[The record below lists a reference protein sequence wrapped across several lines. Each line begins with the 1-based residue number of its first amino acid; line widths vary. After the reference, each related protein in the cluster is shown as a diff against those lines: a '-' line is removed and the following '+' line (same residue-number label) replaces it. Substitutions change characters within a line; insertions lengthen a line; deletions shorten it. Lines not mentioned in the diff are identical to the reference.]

1 MCKEKIQTS
10 IAQQRIN
17 LADVDYFDLDS
28 VEKIIHDFE
37 NFKKNPRRNSENSQ
51 KNVLEPVWLALKTG
65 PLDKVSIPLQ
75 FDPSMLQEWIAM
87 LQKYKQVTL
96 LFS

>member
-1 MCKEKIQTS
+1 MAELDSTGKTLSLDKEKIQIP

-17 LADVDYFDLDS
+17 LADVDYLDLDS

-37 NFKKNPRRNSENSQ
+37 NFKKNPGRNSENSQ
-51 KNVLEPVWLALKTG
+51 KNILEPVWLALKTG

-75 FDPSMLQEWIAM
+75 FDPSMLQE
-87 LQKYKQVTL
+87 
-96 LFS
+96 